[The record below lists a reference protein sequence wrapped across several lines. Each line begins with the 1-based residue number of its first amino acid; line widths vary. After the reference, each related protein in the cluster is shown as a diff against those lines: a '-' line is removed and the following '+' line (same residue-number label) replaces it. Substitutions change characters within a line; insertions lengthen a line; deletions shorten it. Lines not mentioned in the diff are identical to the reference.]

1 MLRLSKI
8 IPATALG
15 LMISLSLVAP
25 SAFAQS
31 VNQDTANRSVVAQ
44 EAHLSAE
51 AGYGNN
57 VSDSNYQ
64 GHGGENNNHGNNR
77 IRRVRCVRTSRWV
90 RTRRGSRRVWYRVC
104 RRY

>member
-1 MLRLSKI
+1 MLRLTKI

-15 LMISLSLVAP
+15 LMISLSLFSP

-31 VNQDTANRSVVAQ
+31 VNQNTANHSTIAQ
-44 EAHLSAE
+44 EANLSGE

-57 VSDSNYQ
+57 VSDSNRQ
-64 GHGGENNNHGNNR
+64 GHGGENNNQGNNR

-90 RTRRGSRRVWYRVC
+90 RTRHGSRRVWYRVC